1 MSKMKYC
8 SLEEAWG
15 STLNPQKNN
24 VQFDNNNKEL
34 SDNPLRTPNLN
45 YECKNNIPKVEN
57 DYYMNTRP
65 KKQYNEMYNEMY
77 NNMDSESQDLY
88 DFIDKLQ
95 LTEQKRKLLLN
106 KIGKVFDISKE
117 NTPSPP
123 NTPSSPL
130 NYNRNSLTNNE
141 LHDRED
147 FQNPY
152 YNLRNDN
159 KPTDILFLILLG
171 VFLIF
176 IMDKK

>member
-15 STLNPQKNN
+15 STLNPQKND

-65 KKQYNEMYNEMY
+65 KKQYNEVYNEMY
-77 NNMDSESQDLY
+77 NNMNPESQDLY
-88 DFIDKLQ
+88 SFIDTLN
-95 LTEQKRKLLLN
+95 LTERKRKLLLN
-106 KIGKVFDISKE
+106 KIKNVLNISKD
-117 NTPSPP
+117 NPPDPPSPQ
-123 NTPSSPL
+123 L
-130 NYNRNSLTNNE
+130 NYTNNQE
-141 LHDRED
+141 N

-152 YNLRNDN
+152 YNLQNDN
-159 KPTDILFLILLG
+159 KSTDILFLILLG
-171 VFLIF
+171 IFLIF
-176 IMDKK
+176 MMDKK